1 MERSGALMT
10 CKQTEKMIPDFLA
23 GNLDQYETKA
33 FLAHVES
40 CPDCYE
46 ELSIQTLVTQGIVQL
61 ENGSSFNLQDAVKN
75 TVHHAKS
82 VLRKNKLLHILL
94 HTLEVLL
101 VVMLGLCIYTLIK
114 L

>member
-1 MERSGALMT
+1 MT

-23 GNLDQYETKA
+23 GNLDHDDVKA

-46 ELSIQTLVTQGIVQL
+46 ELSIQTLVTEGINQL
-61 ENGSSFNLQDAVKN
+61 EDGSSFNLQDAVKN
-75 TVHHAKS
+75 TVAQAKS
-82 VLRKNKLLHILL
+82 VLRKNKWLHIVLYV
-94 HTLEVLL
+94 LEAILVL
-101 VVMLGLCIYTLIK
+101 MLCFCLYMFFK